1 MAWTVTTLSDS
12 SDRIVLSC
20 VESSGFSRDADA
32 IDVSSYTNGDDDDI
46 LHIEYVEW
54 SLPPLI
60 SGTASGLLTID
71 YNDNPVQKVLE
82 LSGSGSMG
90 VNTPGVIAKP
100 AAATDAAVFNG
111 DLGLHATGACTLII
125 CLRKVTGF

>member
-12 SDRIVLSC
+12 SEQIVLKCLASAA
-20 VESSGFSRDADA
+20 ESRAADA
-32 IDVSSYTNGDDDDI
+32 IDVSSYTDGDDNDI

-54 SLPPLI
+54 SCPALI

-71 YNDNPVQKVLE
+71 YNASSPQKVLE

-100 AAATDAAVFNG
+100 AAATDDGVFNG
-111 DLGLHATGACTLII
+111 DIALHATGACTLII

>member
-12 SDRIVLSC
+12 SEQIGLKCLASAA
-20 VESSGFSRDADA
+20 ESRDADA
-32 IDVSSYTNGDDDDI
+32 IDVSSYTDGDDNDI

-54 SLPPLI
+54 SCPALI

-71 YNDNPVQKVLE
+71 YNASSPQKVLE

-100 AAATDAAVFNG
+100 ANTGAGGFNG
-111 DLGLHATGACTLII
+111 DLGLTSTGAATLII

>member
-12 SDRIVLSC
+12 SESIVLSC
-20 VESSGFSRDADA
+20 IASAAESRDADA
-32 IDVSSYTNGDDDDI
+32 IDVSSYTNGDDNDI

-54 SLPPLI
+54 SCPALI

-71 YNDNPVQKVLE
+71 YNASSPQKVLE
-82 LSGSGSMG
+82 LSGSSSMG

-100 AAATDAAVFNG
+100 ANTGATGFNG
-111 DLGLHATGACTLII
+111 DIALTSTGAATLII
-125 CLRKVTGF
+125 SLRKVTGF